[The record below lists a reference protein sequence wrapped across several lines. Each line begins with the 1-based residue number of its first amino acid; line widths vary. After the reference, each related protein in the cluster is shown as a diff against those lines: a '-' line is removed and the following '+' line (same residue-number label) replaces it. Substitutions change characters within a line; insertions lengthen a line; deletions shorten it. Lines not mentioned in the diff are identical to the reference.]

1 MQTSR
6 IITRIN
12 CIARPRERRLAHT
25 SISSHHPHSVLTSA
39 SPCSS
44 VSLCLHLHTHRA
56 PCAPACLLLLSRG
69 PARIYICKLA
79 QLMRRM
85 SELQRSCT
93 GARERKRESMTDE
106 QKDQRQS
113 LRDLCEL
120 EGRSAARVG
129 EAGASDASTAALGT
143 HVAPAGQAGGVQ
155 RRAALCEGVGAGEQ
169 RSTAIGQASA

>member
-1 MQTSR
+1 
-6 IITRIN
+6 
-12 CIARPRERRLAHT
+12 
-25 SISSHHPHSVLTSA
+25 
-39 SPCSS
+39 
-44 VSLCLHLHTHRA
+44 
-56 PCAPACLLLLSRG
+56 
-69 PARIYICKLA
+69 
-79 QLMRRM
+79 
-85 SELQRSCT
+85 
-93 GARERKRESMTDE
+93 MTDE

-120 EGRSAARVG
+120 EERWQL